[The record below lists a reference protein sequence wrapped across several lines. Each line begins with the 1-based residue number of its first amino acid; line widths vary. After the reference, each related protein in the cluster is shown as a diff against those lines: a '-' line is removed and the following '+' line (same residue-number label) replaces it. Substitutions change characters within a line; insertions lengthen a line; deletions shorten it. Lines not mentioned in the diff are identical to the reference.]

1 MKYCPWC
8 KQDKPVDDFYNSKRR
23 SDGKKGHCKKCE
35 SFKHRER
42 KYGISLEQYMEILVN
57 QNYLCAICKK
67 KAETPEDIQKMH
79 VDHCH
84 KTSKIRGI
92 LCNQCNR
99 GIGYLQ
105 DDPILT
111 ARATEYLKIT

>member
-1 MKYCPWC
+1 
-8 KQDKPVDDFYNSKRR
+8 
-23 SDGKKGHCKKCE
+23 
-35 SFKHRER
+35 
-42 KYGISLEQYMEILVN
+42 MEILVN
-57 QNYLCAICKK
+57 QNYLCAICDK

-84 KTSKIRGI
+84 KTDKIRGI
-92 LCNQCNR
+92 LCNKCNR

-111 ARATEYLKIT
+111 NRATEYLNKK